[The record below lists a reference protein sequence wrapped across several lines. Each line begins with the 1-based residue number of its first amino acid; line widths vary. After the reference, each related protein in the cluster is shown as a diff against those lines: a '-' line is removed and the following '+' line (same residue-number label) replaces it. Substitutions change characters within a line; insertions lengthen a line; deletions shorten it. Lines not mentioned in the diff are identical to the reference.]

1 MKPKHKKKKK
11 SPESYKIRAY
21 RQTIDADGLVSSFV
35 AVRQT
40 DLHILA
46 ASAVDETAY
55 ESVYRYR
62 NQLES
67 YLAAHP
73 NFLTSLTPLPFD
85 TLAPPIVKE
94 MLKAAIAV
102 RVGPM
107 ASVAG
112 AIAEFVGK
120 DLLAA
125 GEEEVMVE
133 NGGDIFLHRKKDCI
147 VSIFAGQSPLSRRI
161 GIKVPVT
168 RMPLGICT
176 SSGSVGHSLSL
187 GKADSVTA
195 LASSTALADAAAT
208 RLGNAVTDAGSL
220 NQALELAQ
228 TIPDLLG
235 VVIIFDKQ
243 LGAWGE
249 IDLVKTEG

>member
-1 MKPKHKKKKK
+1 MKPKRKKKKR
-11 SPESYKIRAY
+11 SPESYKIRDY
-21 RQTIDADGLVSSFV
+21 RQAIDAGGLVSSFV

-46 ASAVDETAY
+46 ASVVDEIAS

-62 NQLES
+62 NQLEN

-73 NFLTSLTPLPFD
+73 KFLTSLNPLPFD
-85 TLAPPIVKE
+85 ALAPPIVKE
-94 MLKAAIAV
+94 MLKAAIAAQ
-102 RVGPM
+102 VGPM
-107 ASVAG
+107 AAVAG

-133 NGGDIFLHRKKDCI
+133 NGGDIFLKRKKDCTI
-147 VSIFAGQSPLSRRI
+147 SIFAGQSPLSRRI
-161 GIKVPVT
+161 GVKVPVAL
-168 RMPLGICT
+168 MPLGICT

-195 LASSTALADAAAT
+195 LAFSTALADAAAT

-220 NQALELAQ
+220 DRALELAQ
-228 TIPDLLG
+228 TIPGLLG
-235 VVIIFDKQ
+235 VVIILDKQ

-249 IDLVKTEG
+249 IDLVKTDG